1 MSFVSVFDVMMGDFS
16 VTTFKHGRYWLLPVS
31 FFILFMLGV
40 PTVMLN
46 ALIAIM
52 VSCFAFAPLV
62 PGIMRVDS
70 YISLSLLI
78 SLYLYYNSL
87 GYIIL
92 YIHVDAV

>member
-1 MSFVSVFDVMMGDFS
+1 MSFVSVFDVMMGDFD
-16 VTTFKHGRYWLLPVS
+16 VFTFKHGRYWLLPVS

-52 VSCFAFAPLV
+52 VSCFAFAPL
-62 PGIMRVDS
+62 GIMRVDS

>member
-16 VTTFKHGRYWLLPVS
+16 VVTFKHGRYWLLPVS

-52 VSCFAFAPLV
+52 VSCFAFAPL
-62 PGIMRVDS
+62 GIMRIDS
-70 YISLSLLI
+70 YIYLSIFINISLSLL
-78 SLYLYYNSL
+78 
-87 GYIIL
+87 
-92 YIHVDAV
+92 

>member
-16 VTTFKHGRYWLLPVS
+16 VVTFKHGRYWLLPVS

-52 VSCFAFAPLV
+52 VSCLPLLHWYPV
-62 PGIMRVDS
+62 S
-70 YISLSLLI
+70 C
-78 SLYLYYNSL
+78 
-87 GYIIL
+87 
-92 YIHVDAV
+92 A

>member
-16 VTTFKHGRYWLLPVS
+16 VVTFKHGRYWLLPVS

-52 VSCFAFAPLV
+52 VSCFAFSAPIS
-62 PGIMRVDS
+62 GMSRVDS
-70 YISLSLLI
+70 YIYLSLLI
-78 SLYLYYNSL
+78 SLYLYYNS
-87 GYIIL
+87 
-92 YIHVDAV
+92 